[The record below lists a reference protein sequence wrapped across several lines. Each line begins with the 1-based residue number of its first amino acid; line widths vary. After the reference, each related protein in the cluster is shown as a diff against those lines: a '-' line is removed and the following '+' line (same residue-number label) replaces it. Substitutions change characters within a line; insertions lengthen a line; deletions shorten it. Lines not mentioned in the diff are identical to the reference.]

1 MADWVMWP
9 TKDGKAWIVAGRF
22 EGTPLDPV
30 LAEIRAAKIP
40 TPRTAGGVPNGWE
53 GVSDHAKNRD
63 ITAGTE
69 ALGDKKPKWDNAGF
83 QGGMDALSGKK

>member
-1 MADWVMWP
+1 MWP

-30 LAEIRAAKIP
+30 LAEIKAAKIP

-53 GVSDHAKNRD
+53 GVSDSAKKPD
-63 ITAGTE
+63 VTAGTE
-69 ALGDKKPKWDNAGF
+69 ALGGKKPRGDF
-83 QGGMDALSGKK
+83 QGGMGALGGKKL